1 VHSIDFTKIRSNI
14 FARDE
19 NVHNHSGWE
28 NSGKAICMV
37 SPYSLR
43 IEDENKLNNYISLF
57 NHLVKTFRIFYKIK
71 IITESKHFDLTLK
84 NIEVEQNEI
93 FILDSSIKVKH
104 GNPSPRQFLFST
116 EGIQLTKFEC
126 KEASSFIDKGLDQ
139 LRSSLPDLDNATM
152 YVQTPHNLSFNEFCV
167 CDNFILISKALEDKN
182 PSVVED
188 LKKFFNFE
196 NVVTFSA
203 PDNQTNISRYFRS
216 LDSVAPINYGDE
228 KYIVT
233 DNPQLIY
240 SFFDDKELDGRI
252 EECLSKIE
260 KVVADSK
267 LSLDKIKFNNFVD
280 ESAPNALDFSILD
293 SVFLLPLYNAEYH
306 KNYDDLAAMYPNN
319 YFLSVTHPNLN
330 IAHDVGVEFSN
341 IAFLSN
347 IL

>member
-1 VHSIDFTKIRSNI
+1 MHSINFTKIRSNI

-19 NVHNHSGWE
+19 NAHNHSGWE

-37 SPYSLR
+37 SPHSLR

-71 IITESKHFDLTLK
+71 VITEAKYLDLTLK
-84 NIEVEQNEI
+84 SIEVEQDEV
-93 FILDSSIKVKH
+93 FILDSSIRINH
-104 GNPSPRQFLFST
+104 GNPSPRQFLFT
-116 EGIQLTKFEC
+116 VEGIQLTKFEC
-126 KEASSFIDKGLDQ
+126 KDASSFINKDLDQ
-139 LRSSLPDLDNATM
+139 LRKQLPDLDNATR
-152 YVQTPHNLSFNEFCV
+152 YVSIPHNLSFNEFCV

-182 PSVVED
+182 PSIIED
-188 LKKFFNFE
+188 LKEFFDFE

-216 LDSVAPINYGDE
+216 LDSVAPINYGEE
-228 KYIVT
+228 KYVVT

-240 SFFDDKELDGRI
+240 SFFDNKDLDGRI
-252 EECLSKIE
+252 EDCLSEIE
-260 KVVADSK
+260 KVTSHCE
-267 LSLDKIKFNNFVD
+267 LSLDKIKFNNYAD

-293 SVFLLPLYNAEYH
+293 SVFLLPLYNADYH

-330 IAHDVGVEFSN
+330 VAHDVGVEFSN

-347 IL
+347 TL